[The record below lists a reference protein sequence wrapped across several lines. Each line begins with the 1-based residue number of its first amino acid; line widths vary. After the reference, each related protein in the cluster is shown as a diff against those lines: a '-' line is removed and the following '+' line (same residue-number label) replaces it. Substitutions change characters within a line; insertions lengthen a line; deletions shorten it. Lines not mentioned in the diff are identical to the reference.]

1 MPDDIAATIRD
12 LRAKLQLSQ
21 EELAQRLNV
30 SFATVN
36 RWENGKAQPQGTAR
50 DAINKLL
57 DEAGGDQL
65 VLRTIDEI
73 VEADQPRRRKRG
85 TARSAV
91 LSHKSMEQM
100 LWDSACSIRGEKDAP
115 KFKDYILPLIFI
127 KRLSD
132 VFDDE
137 VKRLVETYGD
147 AETALEVLEADHSL
161 VRFYLPPEC
170 RWPVVSRR
178 EQFKWPKDKTPKTLG
193 EQLTM
198 SVRAIAKANAEKL
211 AGVIDIVDYN
221 AAPHGEREISDQAL
235 SGVIETLSD
244 PRYRLGLKDVEP
256 DFLGRAYEYLLRK
269 FAESQGQSAGE
280 FFTPQEV
287 GWLMAY
293 IVRPRQGEDVCDY
306 ACGSAGLLIKCEL
319 ALVQSERKVSRPL
332 KLYGQELT
340 GSSYAIARM
349 NMVIHDMEGEIVRG
363 NSMTNP
369 KFRESDTSLKK
380 FDIVV
385 ANPMWNQ
392 PFDETIFEK
401 DPFNRFDSQGGTT
414 TGRGDWAWLQHTA
427 ALLKETGRAAVVL
440 DTGAVSRGSGKKNED
455 KEKNIRKWFVEQ
467 DLVDGVILLPENL
480 FYNTP
485 ADGVIILLR
494 KNKPKGRA
502 GKITLVNASQHFT
515 KGQPKNFIPQESVQ
529 KIADA
534 FTEGEDVEDFVKVIT
549 TADAAS
555 RDFNL
560 SPSLYVSPPSQR
572 TIRAIPDIIQ
582 DLDTLARDT
591 QALAGNFDSVRRTL
605 VQWATSPKRQAPQ
618 RETPIGPIPAHWD
631 LATIGQKCHKPE
643 YGLTASANAKP
654 VGPKFL
660 RITDITDSGVD
671 WKSVPYCECAVELI
685 EAYRLHEN
693 DIVFARIG
701 ATTGKS
707 FIVKNP
713 PPAVFASY
721 LIRVRPREGM
731 WPDFLYYFFQSAAY
745 WKQVDAN
752 KGNNLKGGVNGSIL
766 ASMFVPVPPL
776 EEQKQIACAL
786 RRIEETLRATE
797 SQRTLLSH
805 LLDSIA
811 HNTMTGDLPAS
822 ALATKNT

>member
-1 MPDDIAATIRD
+1 MQVATDVAATIRA
-12 LRAKLQLSQ
+12 LRSKLRFSQ

-65 VLRTIDEI
+65 VIRTIDEAA
-73 VEADQPRRRKRG
+73 EDAQPRRRKRG

-147 AETALEVLEADHSL
+147 AETALAVLEADHSL

-211 AGVIDIVDYN
+211 SGVIDIVDYN

-293 IVRPRQGEDVCDY
+293 VVRPRQGEEVCDY

-319 ALVQSERKVSRPL
+319 ALVQTERKVSRPL

-369 KFRESDTSLKK
+369 KFRETDTSLKK

-392 PFDETIFEK
+392 PFDESTFEK
-401 DPFNRFDSQGGTT
+401 DPFDRFDSAGGSTS
-414 TGRGDWAWLQHTA
+414 GKGDWAWLQHTL
-427 ALLKETGRAAVVL
+427 ALLKDNGRAAVVL
-440 DTGAVSRGSGKKNED
+440 DTGAVTRGSGSKNED
-455 KEKNIRKWFVEQ
+455 KERNIRKWFVEH
-467 DLVDGVILLPENL
+467 DLVEGVILLPDNL
-480 FYNTP
+480 FYNTT
-485 ADGVIILLR
+485 AAGIIIVLR
-494 KNKPKGRA
+494 KQKPKDRR
-502 GKITLVNASQHFT
+502 GKITLVNASAEFR
-515 KGQPKNFIPQESVQ
+515 KGQPKNFIPPENIR
-529 KIADA
+529 KIAEA
-534 FTEGEDVEDFVKVIT
+534 YNAGEDVEGLVKVIT
-549 TADAAS
+549 TEETAKN
-555 RDFNL
+555 DFNL
-560 SPSLYVSPPSQR
+560 SPSRYI
-572 TIRAIPDIIQ
+572 TNGTKEIIRALPE
-582 DLDTLARDT
+582 LAAELN
-591 QALAGNFDSVRRTL
+591 ALRTEAAA
-605 VQWATSPKRQAPQ
+605 VDR
-618 RETPIGPIPAHWD
+618 D
-631 LATIGQKCHKPE
+631 LAKI
-643 YGLTASANAKP
+643 LTQ
-654 VGPKFL
+654 
-660 RITDITDSGVD
+660 
-671 WKSVPYCECAVELI
+671 LI
-685 EAYRLHEN
+685 EA
-693 DIVFARIG
+693 
-701 ATTGKS
+701 
-707 FIVKNP
+707 
-713 PPAVFASY
+713 
-721 LIRVRPREGM
+721 
-731 WPDFLYYFFQSAAY
+731 
-745 WKQVDAN
+745 
-752 KGNNLKGGVNGSIL
+752 
-766 ASMFVPVPPL
+766 
-776 EEQKQIACAL
+776 
-786 RRIEETLRATE
+786 
-797 SQRTLLSH
+797 
-805 LLDSIA
+805 
-811 HNTMTGDLPAS
+811 
-822 ALATKNT
+822 